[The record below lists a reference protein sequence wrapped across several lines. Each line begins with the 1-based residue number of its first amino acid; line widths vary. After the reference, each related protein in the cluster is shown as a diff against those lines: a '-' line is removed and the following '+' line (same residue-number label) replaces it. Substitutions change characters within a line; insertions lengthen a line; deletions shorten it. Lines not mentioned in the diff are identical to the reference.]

1 MDLGIKPRSTSFLK
15 PEHFS
20 GHLDAFLTCL
30 EQDAAEALRMLIM
43 CSWAREHQST
53 ERMCV
58 FRCVNLC

>member
-30 EQDAAEALRMLIM
+30 EQDAAEAL
-43 CSWAREHQST
+43 
-53 ERMCV
+53 
-58 FRCVNLC
+58 